1 VLGDRHRMKSK
12 TAVTLTAVPSSNS
25 LNAAGEPAADSPA
38 ESSPMRRC
46 RSDHSGSGMAPTTA
60 ATATRTRLP
69 DRTPSTSKRN
79 GAHAASPSPAS
90 RLSGSSPGPGR
101 TPQTKRR
108 ELSLNQNIDKIA
120 TAAAT
125 PNGSPRSRDNSSS
138 LSHSNN
144 NRASQQP
151 PQQAGRATRTGGG
164 GAPRTRTEQPEETS
178 CRKSSNSS
186 QDSGIG
192 RELRSVA
199 VGAAHRADRS
209 SSRSSSA
216 AAQHHNN
223 SSGGS
228 GSRSRSSNNSNSSSS
243 SQPPAILT
251 LSPEEVEQEEGVSQ
265 TRARLEQLWGKDK
278 MVELGIV
285 RVPGTLLADIFHPG
299 DIHTFYE
306 VDAVP
311 VAR

>member
-1 VLGDRHRMKSK
+1 MKSK

-46 RSDHSGSGMAPTTA
+46 RSDHSGGGLAPTAA

-151 PQQAGRATRTGGG
+151 PPQQAGRTTRTGGS
-164 GAPRTRTEQPEETS
+164 GAARTRTEQTEETS

-192 RELRSVA
+192 RELRSAV

-223 SSGGS
+223 TSGGGGS
-228 GSRSRSSNNSNSSSS
+228 SRSRSSNSSNSS

>member
-1 VLGDRHRMKSK
+1 MKSK

-25 LNAAGEPAADSPA
+25 LNTAGEPAADSPA

-46 RSDHSGSGMAPTTA
+46 RSDHSGGSLAPTA
-60 ATATRTRLP
+60 ATVTRTRLP

-151 PQQAGRATRTGGG
+151 PSQQAGRTTRTGGS
-164 GAPRTRTEQPEETS
+164 GAARTRTEQPEETS

-192 RELRSVA
+192 RELRSAV

-223 SSGGS
+223 SGGS
-228 GSRSRSSNNSNSSSS
+228 SSSRSRSSNSSST

>member
-1 VLGDRHRMKSK
+1 MKSK
-12 TAVTLTAVPSSNS
+12 TAVTLTAVPHSNS

-46 RSDHSGSGMAPTTA
+46 RSDHSGGGMAPTA

-151 PQQAGRATRTGGG
+151 PSQQTGRATRTGGSAAG
-164 GAPRTRTEQPEETS
+164 RTRTEQPEETS

-192 RELRSVA
+192 RELRSAV

-223 SSGGS
+223 TSGSS
-228 GSRSRSSNNSNSSSS
+228 SRSRSSNNSNS

-278 MVELGIV
+278 MVEMGIV